1 MISPSPDAS
10 AIAFISC
17 FHKHAM
23 QPSSYCPEDDHMTV
37 AEQIMQHLR
46 ALPETAQ
53 AEVLD
58 FIEFLESR
66 SNKANWSEFSLSQA
80 MRGMESDGSQYSLDD
95 I

>member
-1 MISPSPDAS
+1 
-10 AIAFISC
+10 
-17 FHKHAM
+17 
-23 QPSSYCPEDDHMTV
+23 MTV

-80 MRGMESDGSQYSLDD
+80 MRGIESEDSQYSLDD
-95 I
+95 IKG